1 MNVSVT
7 NVPGP
12 PQPVFLAGAPLL
24 EVVPVVPIGVNL
36 TFGVGA
42 LSYAGQFTVIAVA
55 DRDACPDVEAFAT
68 ACAPRFWHSPG
79 RCPLSRSENP
89 SELSRR
95 RPSLA
100 PPHTGRPR
108 DRRRVRRS
116 ASRPQRATTRSARRH
131 HWRQP
136 IRGSPG

>member
-42 LSYAGQFTVIAVA
+42 LSYAGQFTVIAV
-55 DRDACPDVEAFAT
+55 DRDACPDVEAFADGMR
-68 ACAPRFWHSPG
+68 ASLLALAGSVPAVAVR
-79 RCPLSRSENP
+79 NP

>member
-24 EVVPVVPIGVNL
+24 DEVVPVVPIGVNL

-55 DRDACPDVEAFAT
+55 DRDACPDVEAFADGMR
-68 ACAPRFWHSPG
+68 ASLLALAGSVPAVVV
-79 RCPLSRSENP
+79 
-89 SELSRR
+89 R
-95 RPSLA
+95 RPNNSERGNHSSDA
-100 PPHTGRPR
+100 PANAPA
-108 DRRRVRRS
+108 RRV
-116 ASRPQRATTRSARRH
+116 
-131 HWRQP
+131 
-136 IRGSPG
+136 IGG